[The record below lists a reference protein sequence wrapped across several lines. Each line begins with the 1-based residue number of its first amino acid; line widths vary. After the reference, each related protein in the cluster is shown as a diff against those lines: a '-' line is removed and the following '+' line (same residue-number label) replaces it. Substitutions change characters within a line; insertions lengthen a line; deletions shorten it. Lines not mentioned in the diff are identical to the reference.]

1 VAKFSNFRAV
11 AAVSLN
17 GAIPSLLNVFLMS
30 RVLLVV
36 GESSSRCVGAN
47 TFLTLSC
54 PTYIGS
60 ERLSRCPERF
70 MGNFRLI
77 DSKCR
82 PANPLPGVQSRDL
95 VFWGVAGVVG
105 NMKSSKQIRSGA
117 GTLSEVLICD
127 TDLGLRA
134 FFMFAFCW
142 FGTCGLVWVSG
153 GSIASL
159 TSSWSR

>member
-1 VAKFSNFRAV
+1 MEGWVARSSKLRAF
-11 AAVSLN
+11 AAFSLN
-17 GAIPSLLNVFLMS
+17 GAAASLPNFFLLA

-60 ERLSRCPERF
+60 ERLSRCLERF
-70 MGNFRLI
+70 MGTFLLVA
-77 DSKCR
+77 SEGR
-82 PANPLPGVQSRDL
+82 PANPLPGVQPRDFL
-95 VFWGVAGVVG
+95 FCGVAGVVG
-105 NMKSSKQIRSGA
+105 KIKSSEQIRSGA

-134 FFMFAFCW
+134 FFMFVFC
-142 FGTCGLVWVSG
+142 
-153 GSIASL
+153 
-159 TSSWSR
+159 